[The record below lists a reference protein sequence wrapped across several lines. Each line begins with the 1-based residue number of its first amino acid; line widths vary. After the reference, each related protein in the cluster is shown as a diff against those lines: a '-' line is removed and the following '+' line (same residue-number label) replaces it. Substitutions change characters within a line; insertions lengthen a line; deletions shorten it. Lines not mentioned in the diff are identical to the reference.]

1 MTTYSWKNG
10 TAGDWTVAA
19 NWQEGSIPS
28 GADADVFIDAT
39 PTGNPNYNVTIPTGT
54 NIIVHSLDLGSVDI
68 GLVVDGTLTYAPGS
82 SGVLGHEFAAGA
94 LAVNGGTIVNAGMV
108 WSFIQTTGNVLFTG
122 SNPIYLAFELQVLDG
137 TATVDTAT
145 IGQYTAATNTLFDGI
160 FEAMAGTSINL
171 GGSGGGF
178 KVDVER
184 LTGVQPT
191 PTHSYWTQLV
201 FDNPGSQIN
210 EWTGTKYVPIES
222 TLKLIDN
229 AAFVTVTNGRDYTT
243 ANALTIGKDGV
254 FEQAGGSLNTG
265 GLTLLSGGLL
275 VGGYSETG
283 SNPSTGQV
291 VVNGAVDNNGQIVSI
306 GPGLVF
312 RDAISGTGEMRF
324 DRTVQWPGLGL
335 GDPKPTT
342 GTLEVG
348 SVGSGQ
354 IVNMDGGDT
363 LILDQPGNFAGT
375 IAASGANNAVAFGGL
390 AALTLSSSVG
400 VAHVKVDPT
409 STLLVDAG
417 VGADT
422 IYAGGAST
430 LVTGGSG
437 SLFLVAGTGSV
448 TVTGGTG
455 AATVFG
461 GAGGGSFEGGRSGQ
475 NVLVAGAGNT
485 TLVGGGAGDVLV
497 AGSGTSTLVLKADGV
512 AFGGAG
518 QSTMY
523 GAENSTM
530 VGSDHGEVMVAGAG
544 PEALWAGTGT
554 SVLHGGT
561 GDDTLVGGVSGQATL
576 VGGSGD
582 NLFLGLGGKTVAQ
595 GGTGND
601 VFFAGSGDMTITEG
615 NGADNVV
622 FGTGNATVSAG
633 KGTDLFTFLNGHAGG
648 ADVVSNF
655 KVGADQVQLFGYD
668 ANAAQVHAGGG
679 NTTVNLSDGT
689 TITLL
694 GVAQLAP
701 NSIVS

>member
-1 MTTYSWKNG
+1 MSNYNWKNG

-54 NIIVHSLDLGSVDI
+54 NIIVHSLDLGSVDT
-68 GLVVDGTLTYAPGS
+68 GLVVDGALTYAPGS

-94 LAVNGGTIVNAGMV
+94 LAVNGGTIVNAGTI

-160 FEAMAGTSINL
+160 FEATAGTSINL

-210 EWTGTKYVPIES
+210 EWTGTSYVPIES

-243 ANALTIGKDGV
+243 ANALTIGRDGV
-254 FEQAGGSLNTG
+254 FEQAGGSLSTG
-265 GLTLLSGGLL
+265 GLTLTSGGLL

-283 SNPSTGQV
+283 SNTSTGQV
-291 VVNGAVDNNGQIVSI
+291 VVNGAVNNNGQIVSI

-354 IVNMDGGDT
+354 TVNMDGGDT
-363 LILDQPGNFAGT
+363 LILDRPGQFAGT
-375 IAASGANNAVAFGGL
+375 IAASGADNAVAFGS
-390 AALTLSSSVG
+390 TKTSLSSRGG
-400 VAHVKVDPT
+400 VAHVRMDST

-417 VGADT
+417 AGADT
-422 IYAGGAST
+422 IFAGGPGT
-430 LVTGGSG
+430 LVTAGSG
-437 SLFLVAGTGSV
+437 SLFLVGGAGSV

-461 GAGGGSFEGGRSGQ
+461 GTGGGSIEGGSGGN
-475 NVLVAGAGNT
+475 NVLVAGGGNT

-497 AGSGTSTLVLKADGV
+497 AGSGTNTLVLRAGGV

-518 QSTMY
+518 QSTMF

-530 VGSDHGEVMVAGAG
+530 VGSGNAEVMVAGAG

-561 GDDTLVGGVSGQATL
+561 GADTLVGGVSGQATI

-582 NLFLGLGGKTVAQ
+582 DLVLGLGGKTVAQ

-601 VFFAGSGDMTITEG
+601 VFFAGSGDMTIAEG
-615 NGADNVV
+615 NGSDNVV

-633 KGTDLFTFLNGHAGG
+633 GGTNLFTFLNGHAGG

-655 KVGADQVQLFGYD
+655 KVGTDQVQLFGYD
-668 ANAAQVHAGGG
+668 KNAAQIQAGGA

-689 TITLL
+689 TITFL
-694 GVAQLAP
+694 GVSQLAP
-701 NSIVS
+701 NSIIS